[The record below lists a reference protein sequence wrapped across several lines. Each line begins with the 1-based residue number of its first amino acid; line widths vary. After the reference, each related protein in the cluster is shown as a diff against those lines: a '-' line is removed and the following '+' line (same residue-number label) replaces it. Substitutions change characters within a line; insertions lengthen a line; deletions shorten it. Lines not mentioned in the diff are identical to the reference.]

1 MFRKSKIIAKTDD
14 SALVIQSL
22 GGDRDAFCEIV
33 ARYQNLLCSLAY
45 SSVGDIKLSE
55 DIAQESFI
63 EAWKKLDTLREPQ
76 KLKAW
81 LCGILRFKV
90 SFFRRKADK
99 DVGKHGLEITDE
111 VNVSDERGDLDNQA
125 IQDQQEAL
133 MWRVLNDLD
142 ETYREPLILF
152 YREQQSVERVA
163 QELDIE
169 VSTAKQRLSRGRK
182 LLRQAMS
189 SFVEDALQKT
199 KPGAAFTLA
208 VYTAISGI
216 APPAKAAAFGVGA
229 TKAGSALKL
238 APFITLLA
246 VLSGFVSAFF
256 GLRAGLDQS
265 RTNNEKHFIIKI
277 VASYFL
283 LAIVY
288 TLGMFALKHLAL
300 ESQSSAAFYS
310 GIAHSLVALFTL
322 SYLVL
327 AYRMPISLKNL
338 RARERLFN
346 PKAFSDSSYD
356 TKSKESISSIR
367 ILGAPLY
374 HFQFGLPEHGE
385 QPAYGWIA
393 GGTEA
398 RGLLFAWG
406 GIAIAPVSV
415 GIVSFGVISIGA
427 VGFGLLSLGTVAIGA
442 IAFGASAIGFKAYS
456 SLSSMGWESAVSGG
470 FSWAH
475 DAALGAIAFAKNAND
490 QAAVDISHLDTF
502 STHYHWA
509 LLGLAI
515 FVIVPAALHSHFVR
529 KKLKGTQ

>member
-1 MFRKSKIIAKTDD
+1 MFRKSNTAAQIDD

-90 SFFRRKADK
+90 SLFRRKADK
-99 DVGKHGLEITDE
+99 DVGKAGLEITDD
-111 VNVSDERGDLDNQA
+111 VNVTDESGDLDSQA
-125 IQDQQEAL
+125 IQDQQETL
-133 MWRVLNDLD
+133 MWRVLNELD

-169 VSTAKQRLSRGRK
+169 VPAAKQRLSRGRK
-182 LLRQAMS
+182 LLKQAMS

-216 APPAKAAAFGVGA
+216 APPAKAAALGVGA
-229 TKAGSALKL
+229 SKASSVLKL

-265 RTNNEKHFIIKI
+265 RTNNEKHFVIRI
-277 VASYFL
+277 VASYML

-288 TLGMFALKHLAL
+288 VLGMFGLKHLAL
-300 ESQSSAAFYS
+300 ESESSAALYS
-310 GIAHSLVALFTL
+310 GIAHTLVALFTL
-322 SYLVL
+322 SYLLL
-327 AYRMPISLKNL
+327 AYRTPVSLKNL

-346 PKAFSDSSYD
+346 PKAFSDSSND
-356 TKSKESISSIR
+356 KKSRETISRIR

-385 QPAYGWIA
+385 QPAFGWIA

-406 GIAIAPVSV
+406 GVAIAPVSV

-427 VGFGLLSLGTVAIGA
+427 VGFGLFSLGTVAIGV
-442 IAFGASAIGFKAYS
+442 IAFGASAIGYKAYS

-470 FSWAH
+470 FSWAN
-475 DAALGAIAFAKNAND
+475 DAALGAIAFAKNVNN
-490 QAAVDISHLDTF
+490 QAAVDISHLDAF
-502 STHYHWA
+502 SSNYHWA
-509 LLGLAI
+509 LLILAV
-515 FVIVPAALHSHFVR
+515 FVIVPAVLYSHSVR
-529 KKLKGTQ
+529 KRFRQTS